1 MSLGLGVR
9 WGRRTPGTLELVQK
23 NCLSPFGNVT
33 CLVTCAGVTQLN
45 FAHNPTPSLHLK
57 VKWPRLTMD
66 GVAQG
71 LSWGLWAKDWIL
83 PRWEKPLGYYPLRC
97 LCLPRCKVGWILAC
111 PTVLIKTH
119 LTLGWCCHLLSRI
132 STFLVLI
139 VD

>member
-66 GVAQG
+66 GVAPG
-71 LSWGLWAKDWIL
+71 VVLG
-83 PRWEKPLGYYPLRC
+83 PLG
-97 LCLPRCKVGWILAC
+97 
-111 PTVLIKTH
+111 
-119 LTLGWCCHLLSRI
+119 
-132 STFLVLI
+132 
-139 VD
+139 

>member
-1 MSLGLGVR
+1 MGKADTRHLLFIVGVSS
-9 WGRRTPGTLELVQK
+9 EE
-23 NCLSPFGNVT
+23 LSPFGNVT

-45 FAHNPTPSLHLK
+45 FAHNPTLSLHLK

-71 LSWGLWAKDWIL
+71 LSWGLCAKDWIL
-83 PRWEKPLGYYPLRC
+83 PMWEKPLGYYPLGC
-97 LCLPRCKVGWILAC
+97 LCLPHCKV
-111 PTVLIKTH
+111 
-119 LTLGWCCHLLSRI
+119 GWCCHLLSRI